1 MSVYESVGDIQKPIL
16 GYISK
21 IDGKENSYQNGLN
34 KNYYR
39 QFSVQKL
46 SLNNNNNIYIYI
58 FFYLSEQQE
67 DFQHTCFLI

>member
-1 MSVYESVGDIQKPIL
+1 MRKMTHKHRVYESVGDLQKPIL

-46 SLNNNNNIYIYI
+46 SINNNIYI
-58 FFYLSEQQE
+58 FYLSEQQQE
-67 DFQHTCFLI
+67 DF